1 MKQHEA
7 GAMAAGGVD
16 VLVDDAI
23 PVSPAESPTY
33 VRHKRA
39 WNILVYRASSA
50 SPSSCNGGGRCGDA
64 VHDAAPGPSYSICL
78 LV

>member
-1 MKQHEA
+1 MRGDEVNQHEA

-16 VLVDDAI
+16 VLVDEAI

-39 WNILVYRASSA
+39 VNILVCYPCS
-50 SPSSCNGGGRCGDA
+50 
-64 VHDAAPGPSYSICL
+64 
-78 LV
+78 